1 MNRPIEQINISS
13 TLRQMAVNSTVLF
26 PADIKWS
33 TIRTIAGMFN
43 SAGKSAFSVRKVET
57 GYEVTRTK

>member
-1 MNRPIEQINISS
+1 
-13 TLRQMAVNSTVLF
+13 MAVNSTVLF

-43 SAGKSAFSVRKVET
+43 SAGKSAFSVRKVEA